1 MKNFNLTDVDHMY
14 DQNNYTIIVFKLL
27 CYKYK
32 NDNFFIY
39 RNKFHKLNCGYCS
52 LEHIIPLILHE
63 YNGIVLGLSKKCTVN
78 DTAQLYIVW
87 CNRNVWS

>member
-32 NDNFFIY
+32 NDNFFVY
-39 RNKFHKLNCGYCS
+39 RNKFHKLNW
-52 LEHIIPLILHE
+52 LLL
-63 YNGIVLGLSKKCTVN
+63 
-78 DTAQLYIVW
+78 A
-87 CNRNVWS
+87 